1 MNNWLDKILPS
12 TFTYERRYS
21 IFMKALL
28 CLVALQLLYFSPF
41 LIEGSGF
48 PADPWTTIGMHKF
61 FHLLEIADSS
71 FLNFSFLLIAL
82 LAFVFQIKSKF
93 KLLSSILLW
102 FVYVN
107 LINRLNAAETGAN
120 SLIGIFLFS
129 NILYQYFESIK
140 SDVGK
145 SLVFRMNQLQI
156 CLIYFVSSIY
166 KFDSNSWMSGLA
178 LNELM
183 SNPVYNLF
191 YPMQILPIWSKL
203 AVYFILVY
211 QLFFP
216 FFIWIKK
223 AKGTL
228 VIIGVAIH
236 LGIMLML
243 GLFFFSAVM
252 IISYILWGAFV
263 DSRS

>member
-1 MNNWLDKILPS
+1 MTKWLDKILPS
-12 TFTYERRYS
+12 SFIYESRYHLF
-21 IFMKALL
+21 INALL

-48 PADPWTTIGMHKF
+48 PSDPWTTEGIHKF
-61 FHLLEIADSS
+61 FHLLELSS
-71 FLNFSFLLIAL
+71 STPLNFFFLGLAL
-82 LAFVFQIKSKF
+82 AAIVFQFKSKF

-120 SLIGIFLFS
+120 SLIVIFLFS
-129 NILYQYFESIK
+129 NILYQYFVLVK

-145 SLVFRMNQLQI
+145 SMVFRMNQLQI
-156 CLIYFVSSIY
+156 CLIYLVSSVY
-166 KFDSNSWMSGLA
+166 KFEGTSWMDGTA

-191 YPMQILPIWSKL
+191 YPNQLLPIWSKT
-203 AVYFILVY
+203 AVYFILIY

-216 FFIWIKK
+216 LFIWFKK
-223 AKGTL
+223 VKIPL
-228 VIIGVAIH
+228 VILGCAIH
-236 LGIMLML
+236 IGIMLIM
-243 GLFFFSAVM
+243 GLFFFSSIM
-252 IISYILWGAFV
+252 ILTYLLWITPSILK
-263 DSRS
+263 S